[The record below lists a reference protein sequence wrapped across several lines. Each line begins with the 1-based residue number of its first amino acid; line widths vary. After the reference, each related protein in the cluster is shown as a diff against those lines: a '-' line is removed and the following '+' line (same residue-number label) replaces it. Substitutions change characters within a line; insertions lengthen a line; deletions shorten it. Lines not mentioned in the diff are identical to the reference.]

1 MDVTRNADIPSGENH
16 ESSYHTTAPVVFS
29 FEAFSVR
36 VTMRDGE
43 PWFVAAD
50 VAEVLD
56 YRNAPD
62 MTRNLDDDEKG
73 TQIVRTPGGQQ
84 ELTTIS
90 ESGLYSAILKSRKPE
105 AKKFKKWVTAE
116 VLPSIRKT
124 GQYSSPSPK
133 GASRPRYAKSNDGL
147 DKLRTANA
155 IKLAEETAAR
165 LCARFPSL
173 GESARQVI
181 FAKIINPIAGDE
193 ILALPQVVETLK
205 KAGDVGAMLG
215 VSANMIGRLANRH
228 GLKTSEYGENRL
240 DKSPY
245 SDKQVEAFHYNAKAV
260 ERLRE
265 LIAGGNEHDIG
276 SPVLVVVQ

>member
-1 MDVTRNADIPSGENH
+1 MTQSIGAA
-16 ESSYHTTAPVVFS
+16 APTVFHFTSHSLRVV
-29 FEAFSVR
+29 
-36 VTMRDGE
+36 MRDSE

-50 VAEVLD
+50 VCDALSID
-56 YRNAPD
+56 NNRNA
-62 MTRNLDDDEKG
+62 TARLDDDERDVHTMDTPSG
-73 TQIVRTPGGQQ
+73 TQQM
-84 ELTTIS
+84 TIIN
-90 ESGLYSAILKSRKPE
+90 ESGLYSLILGSRKPE

-276 SPVLVVVQ
+276 SPVLEVVQ